1 MTPERKNSNL
11 NIFSF
16 LSSLAVAAQNLASA
30 LFSKKA
36 VLLFSALLLITPS
49 AYALPEIPMM
59 TSTSPQGTET
69 YSASIEILILLTLLT
84 FLPAL
89 LLTMTS
95 FMRIIII
102 LGLLRQALGISQTPS
117 NQILI
122 GISLFMTMFIM
133 APVLNH
139 IQDEALTPYL
149 DQEIPLQQA
158 IKNAGKPLHEFMLNQ
173 TRKDDINFFV
183 NLANTK
189 NINTREEIPFTI
201 LVPAYMTSEL
211 QTAFQIGFLLFI
223 PFLVIDL
230 IVSTTLMAM
239 GMMMVSPM
247 IFSLPL
253 KIMLFVLING
263 WHLVFQ
269 TLANSFFR

>member
-1 MTPERKNSNL
+1 M
-11 NIFSF
+11 I
-16 LSSLAVAAQNLASA
+16 
-30 LFSKKA
+30 SKKFI
-36 VLLFSALLLITPS
+36 LQLFCLLLVAPTV
-49 AYALPEIPMM
+49 YAAPEIPLL
-59 TSTSPQGTET
+59 TNTTPQGVET

-122 GISLFMTMFIM
+122 GISLFMTLFIM
-133 APVLNH
+133 SPVLNT
-139 IQDEALTPYL
+139 IQLEAASPYL
-149 DQEIPLQQA
+149 EKEINLQQA
-158 IKNAGKPLHEFMLNQ
+158 IKAAGKPLHEFMLNQ
-173 TRKDDINFFV
+173 TRKDDINLFV
-183 NLANTK
+183 NLSHAD
-189 NINTREEIPFTI
+189 NINIREDIPFTI
-201 LVPAYMTSEL
+201 LIPAYMTSEL

-269 TLANSFFR
+269 TLANSFFK